1 MDWEKQSVLRAK
13 RLAGTQRQRLAFNL
27 LRIAFSRHMGFRS
40 QMPRLCPPMIGG
52 VAGQSARLEQ
62 RFQLEKNVIL
72 AAAKDIGQY
81 SSCLMID
88 RLPQPALIAL
98 LADKAPH

>member
-1 MDWEKQSVLRAK
+1 MLTLDFLGVPFARAMYV
-13 RLAGTQRQRLAFNL
+13 G
-27 LRIAFSRHMGFRS
+27 S
-40 QMPRLCPPMIGG
+40 QVPGICPPMIGG